1 MRKSGNLARFN
12 RIEIHWRLYK
22 TFFCGADH
30 CQYSTLTP
38 FTFFNKISSNFQ
50 TKNVLENPFL
60 QNSLAI
66 VTNGD
71 EFIVVICRSHS
82 FTFLRVL
89 LQNLIFN
96 KNRYSSLIS
105 LFFFEMDFYRLFDF
119 SKIRIVFFFFEVLI
133 SHLLRSSLSF
143 LVNERE
149 LLGNIPLVKKS
160 ITKIQYKKAY
170 IELGA

>member
-1 MRKSGNLARFN
+1 M
-12 RIEIHWRLYK
+12 
-22 TFFCGADH
+22 
-30 CQYSTLTP
+30 
-38 FTFFNKISSNFQ
+38 
-50 TKNVLENPFL
+50 
-60 QNSLAI
+60 
-66 VTNGD
+66 
-71 EFIVVICRSHS
+71 VICRSHS

-105 LFFFEMDFYRLFDF
+105 LFFFEMNFYRLFDF

-133 SHLLRSSLSF
+133 SHLLRSSLSV